1 MCVISTYQSQLTGW
15 VSLIPGVA
23 TVSSESV
30 EAGAWGGGVNGG
42 LALVPVVAAEAE
54 AAAVAIAGGGGEEVG
69 PGEAG
74 GSRDFGWKRRDLH
87 LHPRLHSLLS
97 LLLRPVSSLHGG
109 GELGSDR
116 RPPEVLS
123 TA

>member
-1 MCVISTYQSQLTGW
+1 M
-15 VSLIPGVA
+15 A

-42 LALVPVVAAEAE
+42 PALVPVVAAEAE
-54 AAAVAIAGGGGEEVG
+54 AAALAAIAGGGGEEVG

-74 GSRDFGWKRRDLH
+74 GSRDFGRKRRDLH
-87 LHPRLHSLLS
+87 LHPHLRPLLP
-97 LLLRPVSSLHGG
+97 LLLPLRPVPPLHGG
-109 GELGSDR
+109 GELGSGR

>member
-1 MCVISTYQSQLTGW
+1 M
-15 VSLIPGVA
+15 A

-30 EAGAWGGGVNGG
+30 EAGAWGGGINGG
-42 LALVPVVAAEAE
+42 PALVPVVAAEAE
-54 AAAVAIAGGGGEEVG
+54 AAAVVIAGEGGEEVG

-74 GSRDFGWKRRDLH
+74 GSRDFGRKRHDLH
-87 LHPRLHSLLS
+87 PHPHLHSLLPLH
-97 LLLRPVSSLHGG
+97 LLLLVPSLHGG
-109 GELGSDR
+109 GELGNDR